1 MAYQISTYAGDAN
14 KGKWDITSAPGDTS
28 ANWGGSFLA
37 VPKSG
42 KNVAEAT
49 KLVKWLT
56 APEQQAAVFK
66 AIGVFPSNQGAY
78 DLPDVKNATLPYF
91 NDAPIGQIYAD
102 GAKSIPEAV
111 LGPKD
116 GVIKDSIS
124 TQINNM
130 EQRGTSPDDAW
141 DAAVRTID
149 KAIG

>member
-1 MAYQISTYAGDAN
+1 M
-14 KGKWDITSAPGDTS
+14 
-28 ANWGGSFLA
+28 
-37 VPKSG
+37 PKSG
-42 KNVAEAT
+42 KHVDEAT

-66 AIGVFPSNQGAY
+66 AIGSFPSNKLAY
-78 DLPDVKNATLPYF
+78 DLPDVKTAKLPYF
-91 NDAPIGQIYAD
+91 NDAPIGEIYA
-102 GAKSIPEAV
+102 GEAKSIPETV

-130 EQRGTSPDDAW
+130 EQRGTKPDDAW
-141 DAAVRTID
+141 KAATTAID

>member
-1 MAYQISTYAGDAN
+1 M
-14 KGKWDITSAPGDTS
+14 
-28 ANWGGSFLA
+28 
-37 VPKSG
+37 
-42 KNVAEAT
+42 
-49 KLVKWLT
+49 
-56 APEQQAAVFK
+56 
-66 AIGVFPSNQGAY
+66 
-78 DLPDVKNATLPYF
+78 KNATLPYF